1 LRPSGRWMSTI
12 TTNGKSTY
20 LGDFDTEEEASDAYQ
35 AAKSKREE
43 DFEARR
49 KLRGW

>member
-1 LRPSGRWMSTI
+1 MSTI